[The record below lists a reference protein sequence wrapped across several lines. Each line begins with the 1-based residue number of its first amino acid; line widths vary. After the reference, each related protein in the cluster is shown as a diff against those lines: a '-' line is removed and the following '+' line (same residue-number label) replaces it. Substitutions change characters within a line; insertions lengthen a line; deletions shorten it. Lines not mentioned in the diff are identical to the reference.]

1 MAECNMKP
9 VAVQE
14 AQRRVHRD
22 AEDIYDRARRE
33 PHSPDTAIS
42 PPEYLTDEHDVYEFE
57 RYAEMLDRLHVW
69 SELDADELAR
79 YVSAESAY
87 RDYVRQL
94 RAAIRSGDVSEMG
107 RIQRLEIAQAEQ
119 ARKSASALGMT
130 ITSRCKLVVPIPND
144 DELDV

>member
-1 MAECNMKP
+1 MAGRKKQP
-9 VAVQE
+9 VAVIE
-14 AQRRVHRD
+14 SRGDYHLG
-22 AEDIYDRARRE
+22 AETAYERARRE

-42 PPEYLTDEHDVYEFE
+42 PPDYLTDAHDVREFE
-57 RYAEMLDRLHVW
+57 RYAEMLDHLHVW

-79 YVSAESAY
+79 YVSVEAAY

-130 ITSRCKLVVPIPND
+130 LTSRCKLVVPTPND

>member
-1 MAECNMKP
+1 MAGRKKQP
-9 VAVQE
+9 VAVIE
-14 AQRRVHRD
+14 SRGDYHLG
-22 AEDIYDRARRE
+22 AETAYERARRE

-42 PPEYLTDEHDVYEFE
+42 PPEYLTDKHDVREFE
-57 RYAEMLDRLHVW
+57 RYAEMLDHLHVW

-130 ITSRCKLVVPIPND
+130 ITSRCKLVVPTPND

>member
-1 MAECNMKP
+1 MAGRKRLP
-9 VAVQE
+9 VAVIE
-14 AQRRVHRD
+14 ARGKSVMS
-22 AEDIYDRARRE
+22 AETAYERARRE

-42 PPEYLTDEHDVYEFE
+42 PPEYLTDEHDIREFE
-57 RYAEMLDRLHVW
+57 RYAEMLDHLHVW

-79 YVSAESAY
+79 YVTAEAAY

-107 RIQRLEIAQAEQ
+107 RVQRLEVAQAEQ

-130 ITSRCKLVVPIPND
+130 ITSRCKLVVPTPND

>member
-9 VAVQE
+9 VAVQK

-22 AEDIYDRARRE
+22 AEYIYDRARRE

-79 YVSAESAY
+79 YVTAEAAY

-107 RIQRLEIAQAEQ
+107 RVQRLEVAQAEQ

-130 ITSRCKLVVPIPND
+130 ITSRCKLVVPTPND

>member
-1 MAECNMKP
+1 MAGRKRQP
-9 VAVQE
+9 VAVIE
-14 AQRRVHRD
+14 ARGKAVMS
-22 AEDIYDRARRE
+22 AETAYERARRE

-42 PPEYLTDEHDVYEFE
+42 PPDYLTDAHDIREFE
-57 RYAEMLDRLHVW
+57 RYAEMLDHLHVW

-79 YVSAESAY
+79 YVSAEAAY

-130 ITSRCKLVVPIPND
+130 ITSRCKLVVPTPND

>member
-1 MAECNMKP
+1 MAGRKKQP
-9 VAVQE
+9 VSVIE
-14 AQRRVHRD
+14 SRGDYHLG
-22 AEDIYDRARRE
+22 AETAYERARRE

-42 PPEYLTDEHDVYEFE
+42 PPEYLTDEHDVREFE
-57 RYAEMLDRLHVW
+57 RYAEMLDHLHVW

-79 YVSAESAY
+79 YVSAESTY
-87 RDYVRQL
+87 RDYVRKL

-107 RIQRLEIAQAEQ
+107 RIQRMEIAQAEQ

-130 ITSRCKLVVPIPND
+130 ITSRCKLVVPTPND

>member
-1 MAECNMKP
+1 MAGRNRQP
-9 VAVQE
+9 VAVIE
-14 AQRRVHRD
+14 ARD
-22 AEDIYDRARRE
+22 LSHKTTEEVYERARRE

-42 PPEYLTDEHDVYEFE
+42 PPEYLSDAHDIREFE
-57 RYAEMLDRLHVW
+57 RYAEMLDHLHVW

-130 ITSRCKLVVPIPND
+130 ITSRCKLVVPTPND